1 MARKPTDTAHLNLR
15 YPEAL
20 RRRLERAAKNGGRSM
35 NTEIVERLEQSFR
48 REDFEKLQDA
58 VNLFFLKTMDAV
70 GDVTRQLAAV
80 SGTRAVGHDYLP
92 SNYASYLNGPHPPT
106 KRRNRNEGASSRT
119 VARPLGHCHRRARP
133 NHRQAQAQVA
143 LLHRHEAPS
152 ASRVRKA
159 DCRVKNG
166 TALDPAKVMLREYLE
181 RWLAHMATQVSPRS
195 AENYREVVEHWIVPA
210 LGNIKLAKLQPEQI
224 ARAYSD
230 ALTKGGKDGQGL
242 SPRSVGMM
250 HRTLSQSLKHAVIWR
265 LRGDN
270 PASFCKPPRLERK
283 EIKVL
288 DLDATASL
296 IQFARGDRLYI
307 PILFFALCGLRRAE
321 VAALRWNR
329 LDLDA
334 HRLSVSTSIEQTAQ
348 GTREKPPK
356 NGKARLIALPALV
369 VEELR
374 WHRIRQAEQLLALG
388 VRQIDDTH
396 ICLREDGSPW
406 PPRVLTHA
414 FARLIRASGLTKVRL
429 HDLRHGHATHLLV
442 ANTHPKVVQERL
454 GHANIQLTL
463 DTYSHVLPSMQEDA
477 ATTIDAAM
485 RAALKRR

>member
-1 MARKPTDTAHLNLR
+1 MKGHIRERSPGHWAIVIDVRDPATGKRKRKWH
-15 YPEAL
+15 
-20 RRRLERAAKNGGRSM
+20 
-35 NTEIVERLEQSFR
+35 SFI
-48 REDFEKLQDA
+48 
-58 VNLFFLKTMDAV
+58 
-70 GDVTRQLAAV
+70 
-80 SGTRAVGHDYLP
+80 GT
-92 SNYASYLNGPHPPT
+92 
-106 KRRNRNEGASSRT
+106 K
-119 VARPLGHCHRRARP
+119 
-133 NHRQAQAQVA
+133 RQAQVECAKLIA
-143 LLHRHEAPS
+143 EI
-152 ASRVRKA
+152 
-159 DCRVKNG
+159 KNG
-166 TALDPAKVMLREYLE
+166 TALDPAKVTLREYLE
-181 RWLAHMATQVSPRS
+181 RWLAQMATQVSPRS

-224 ARAYSD
+224 AQTYSD
-230 ALTKGGKDGQGL
+230 ALAKGGKVGRGL
-242 SPRSVGMM
+242 SPRSVVMM

-270 PASFCKPPRLERK
+270 PASFCKPPRVERK
-283 EIKVL
+283 EMKVL
-288 DLDATASL
+288 DLDSTASL
-296 IQFARGDRLYI
+296 IEFARGGRLYI

-348 GTREKPPK
+348 GMREKPPK
-356 NGKARLIALPALV
+356 NGKARSIALPALI

-374 WHRIRQAEQLLALG
+374 RHRISQAEHLLAFG
-388 VRQIDDTH
+388 VRQRDDTH

-406 PPRVLTHA
+406 PPRVLTYA
-414 FARLIRASGLTKVRL
+414 FVKLIRASGLTRVRL
-429 HDLRHGHATHLLV
+429 HDLRHGHASHLLV

-463 DTYSHVLPSMQEDA
+463 DTYSHILPSMQEDA

>member
-1 MARKPTDTAHLNLR
+1 MRGHLRERSPGHWAIVIDMRDPTTGKRKR
-15 YPEAL
+15 
-20 RRRLERAAKNGGRSM
+20 KWRSF
-35 NTEIVERLEQSFR
+35 I
-48 REDFEKLQDA
+48 
-58 VNLFFLKTMDAV
+58 
-70 GDVTRQLAAV
+70 
-80 SGTRAVGHDYLP
+80 GT
-92 SNYASYLNGPHPPT
+92 
-106 KRRNRNEGASSRT
+106 K
-119 VARPLGHCHRRARP
+119 
-133 NHRQAQAQVA
+133 RQAQVECAKLIA
-143 LLHRHEAPS
+143 EI
-152 ASRVRKA
+152 
-159 DCRVKNG
+159 KNG
-166 TALDPAKVMLREYLE
+166 TALDPAKVTLREYLE

-210 LGNIKLAKLQPEQI
+210 LGNVKLTKLQPEQI
-224 ARAYSD
+224 AHAYSD
-230 ALTKGGKDGQGL
+230 AVTKGGKDGQAL
-242 SPRSVGMM
+242 SPRSVVMM

-270 PASFCKPPRLERK
+270 PASSCKPPRVERK
-283 EIKVL
+283 EMKVL
-288 DLDATASL
+288 DLDSTASL
-296 IQFARGDRLYI
+296 IEFARGGRLYI

-334 HRLSVSTSIEQTAQ
+334 HRLSISTSIEQTAQ
-348 GTREKPPK
+348 GMREKPPK
-356 NGKARLIALPALV
+356 TGKARSIALPALI

-374 WHRIRQAEQLLALG
+374 RHRISQAEQLLALG
-388 VRQIDDTH
+388 VRQTDDTH
-396 ICLREDGSPW
+396 ICLREDGGPW
-406 PPRVLTHA
+406 PPRVLTYA
-414 FARLIRASGLTKVRL
+414 FARLIRASGLTRVRL

>member
-1 MARKPTDTAHLNLR
+1 MRGHLR
-15 YPEAL
+15 
-20 RRRLERAAKNGGRSM
+20 ERSPGHWA
-35 NTEIVERLEQSFR
+35 IVIDVR
-48 REDFEKLQDA
+48 DA
-58 VNLFFLKTMDAV
+58 QTGK
-70 GDVTRQLAAV
+70 R
-80 SGTRAVGHDYLP
+80 
-92 SNYASYLNGPHPPT
+92 
-106 KRRNRNEGASSRT
+106 KRRWHSFAGT
-119 VARPLGHCHRRARP
+119 K
-133 NHRQAQAQVA
+133 RQAQVECAKLIA
-143 LLHRHEAPS
+143 EI
-152 ASRVRKA
+152 
-159 DCRVKNG
+159 KNG
-166 TALDPAKVMLREYLE
+166 TVLDPAKVTLREYLE

-210 LGNIKLAKLQPEQI
+210 LGDVKLTKLQPEQI
-224 ARAYSD
+224 AHAYSD
-230 ALTKGGKDGQGL
+230 ALTKGGNNGQGL
-242 SPRSVGMM
+242 SPRSVVMM

-270 PASFCKPPRLERK
+270 PASFCKPPRVERK
-283 EIKVL
+283 EMKVL
-288 DLDATASL
+288 DLDSTASL
-296 IQFARGDRLYI
+296 IEFAREGRLYI

-334 HRLSVSTSIEQTAQ
+334 HRLSISTSIEQTAQ

-356 NGKARLIALPALV
+356 TGKARSIALPALI

-374 WHRIRQAEQLLALG
+374 RHRISQAEQLLALG
-388 VRQIDDTH
+388 IRQTDDTH
-396 ICLREDGSPW
+396 ICLREDGGPW
-406 PPRVLTHA
+406 PPRVLTYA
-414 FARLIRASGLTKVRL
+414 FARLIRASGLTRVRL